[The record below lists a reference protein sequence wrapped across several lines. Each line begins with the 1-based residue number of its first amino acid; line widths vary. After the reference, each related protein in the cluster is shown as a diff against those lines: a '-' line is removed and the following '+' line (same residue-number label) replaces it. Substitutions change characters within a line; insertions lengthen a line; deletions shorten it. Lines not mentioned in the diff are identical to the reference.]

1 MTPTMTA
8 ARTLLEVAGSS
19 VIEHV
24 GGAETNG
31 AVAMLEFA
39 VAPGYPVPPPHV
51 HEREDELTYVLE
63 GTLEVQLG
71 TETRLLGAGESILK
85 PRGTPHSFR
94 VPGQS
99 GARFLELLTPAGFEG
114 YFRAA
119 AAALDR
125 GAAPTPEL
133 ANSLMASYGVTPA

>member
-1 MTPTMTA
+1 MTA
-8 ARTLLEVAGSS
+8 ARTLLEVAGSR
-19 VIEHV
+19 VIEHL

-39 VAPGYPVPPPHV
+39 VTSGYPVPPPHV

-63 GTLEVQLG
+63 GTLEMQLG
-71 TETRLLGAGESILK
+71 DETRVLGAGESVLK
-85 PRGTPHSFR
+85 PRGIPHTFR
-94 VPGQS
+94 VRGDS
-99 GARFLELLTPAGFEG
+99 GARFLELLTPAGFEC

-119 AAALDR
+119 AAALHR

-133 ANSLMASYGVTPA
+133 ATSLMASYGVTPA

>member
-1 MTPTMTA
+1 MTTTVTTS
-8 ARTLLEVAGSS
+8 RTLLDVGGSR

-31 AVAMLEFA
+31 AVALLEFSI
-39 VAPGYPVPPPHV
+39 APGYPVPPPHV

-71 TETRLLGAGESILK
+71 DETRVLGAGESVLK
-85 PRGTPHSFR
+85 PRGIPHTFR
-94 VPGQS
+94 VHEQS

-119 AAALDR
+119 AAALHR
-125 GAAPTPEL
+125 GAAPTPEV
-133 ANSLMASYGVTPA
+133 ATSLMASYGVTPA

>member
-1 MTPTMTA
+1 VTTTMTA
-8 ARTLLEVAGSS
+8 ARTLLEVAGSR

-31 AVAMLEFA
+31 AVALLEFA

-51 HEREDELTYVLE
+51 HEREDELTYILE
-63 GTLEVQLG
+63 GTLEIQLG
-71 TETRLLGAGESILK
+71 DQTLVLSAGESILK
-85 PRGTPHSFR
+85 PRGIPHTFR

-119 AAALDR
+119 GAALHR
-125 GAAPTPEL
+125 GSAPTPEL
-133 ANSLMASYGVTPA
+133 ATSLMASYGVTPA

>member
-1 MTPTMTA
+1 MTTTMTA
-8 ARTLLEVAGSS
+8 ARTLLEIGGSR

-31 AVAMLEFA
+31 AVALLEFVA
-39 VAPGYPVPPPHV
+39 APGYPVPPLHV
-51 HEREDELTYVLE
+51 HEREDELTYVVE
-63 GTLEVQLG
+63 GTLEVQFGDETLVLG
-71 TETRLLGAGESILK
+71 VGESVLK
-85 PRGTPHSFR
+85 PRGIPHTFR
-94 VPGQS
+94 VRGQS

-119 AAALDR
+119 AAALHR

-133 ANSLMASYGVTPA
+133 ATSLMASYGVTPA